1 MSGTSDPKARHRLV
15 PRRSLRT
22 QLIMPIV
29 APAIALTGLW
39 GYTAAGLAG
48 EQIQLQDDAERTATT
63 GGRTLNVVTALQ
75 QERRLTALW
84 QTSRS
89 AAARSALDQAR
100 TKTDAA
106 VVEFRAGLSS
116 TDGSLGAAAGRLGTS
131 LDTLTGRREAI
142 DTRTMSSAEAFGHLT
157 DVIQSGTDLI
167 GAAVRSEDG
176 PLAQGGNATAT
187 LVRLVE
193 MLSRED
199 ALLTAGLPQGS
210 ISAADHQRFGQS
222 VAAQR
227 EIRASLAGDQLP
239 ADARTR
245 YAQIVA
251 GPQATSVASV
261 EDAVIAAPAAQ
272 LPSSTKAWSDDAE
285 TLVTDLQ
292 KVTAASLDELADAA
306 SDRATGLLIG
316 LIAGTTLTAALLTA
330 GAVLG
335 LRARRSTLDAVAEL
349 QRRTEEMARQWPQA
363 VAQSERGEPLAPVVP
378 TSPLLASGELQLL
391 GSAIEG
397 LRHTA
402 IDTLLS
408 QSRGHAGAEKVL
420 GQLTR
425 RTQTLIHRLI
435 ALLDD
440 LERKHGD
447 SDLLKDIFKVDHLA
461 TRVRRHAENLVILG
475 DTPPSRRMTEPVTIT
490 DVMRSAVA
498 ETEHYTRVKVENLP
512 ATKRIA
518 LAGRAVADVTHLLAE
533 LVENATNFSPPYTQ
547 VVVSALHVAD
557 GVALHVEDHG
567 LGIPADQLAHANHIL
582 AHPQKPD
589 MAALGADPRLGHFV
603 VSRLA
608 QRHRIRV
615 ELRPSVYGGT
625 LAIVFLPVHMLEELG
640 SPVMDQLR
648 AAAQVSVN
656 AIDPGTVPQPGDA
669 PSFGSATSALP
680 GPTPLTR
687 PSDGP
692 PGLVGVP
699 GGRDEHDLAAD
710 ARDIGGA
717 PVAPPQETH
726 SRVPDYSGFPTY
738 GGAGLVSPHH
748 QDGAESLDT
757 RQRPVS
763 PEPPRA
769 APVPRQA
776 PAAGPPA
783 GGPVPPMPTGRPLPD
798 APVPPMPAGR
808 PMANAPAPSAPTG
821 RPMADASLP
830 PAPRAAES
838 PYGTPGAENP
848 YGMPGGGESPFG
860 TPGGESPYGTPG
872 GDRPNLGQPATLP
885 QRTRGSSLAVQLRR
899 EAAEAGS
906 RLENEGA
913 GPTSPEASA
922 RIIAAIRRGMDQ
934 ATGTHSAPPHDG
946 GRAY

>member
-63 GGRTLNVVTALQ
+63 GGKTLNVVSGLQ

-100 TKTDAA
+100 AKTDAA
-106 VVEFRAGLSS
+106 VVEFRAALPTVDS
-116 TDGSLGAAAGRLGTS
+116 SLGEPARRLGTS
-131 LDTLTGRREAI
+131 LDTLAGRREAI
-142 DTRTMSSAEAFGHLT
+142 DARTMSSADAFGHLT

-176 PLAQGGNATAT
+176 PLSQGGNATAT

-199 ALLTAGLPQGS
+199 ALLSAGLPQGA
-210 ISAADHQRFGQS
+210 ISTAAHQRFSHS
-222 VAAQR
+222 VGAQR
-227 EIRASLAGDQLP
+227 EIRASLAVDDLP
-239 ADARTR
+239 ADTRAR
-245 YAQIVA
+245 YAQIA
-251 GPQATSVASV
+251 ATPRSSSIASI
-261 EDAVIAAPAAQ
+261 EDAVIAAPATQ
-272 LPSSTKAWSDDAE
+272 LPSSTKAWSADAE

-292 KVTAASLDELADAA
+292 KLTAASLDELVDAA

-349 QRRTEEMARQWPQA
+349 QRRTEEMARQWPQ
-363 VAQSERGEPLAPVVP
+363 VLAQSERGEPLTPFP
-378 TSPLLASGELQLL
+378 QTPPLLAAGELQLL

-402 IDTLLS
+402 IDALLS

-547 VVVSALHVAD
+547 VVVSALHVAE

-567 LGIPADQLAHANHIL
+567 LGIPADQLAQANHIL

-603 VSRLA
+603 VARLA
-608 QRHRIRV
+608 QRHQIRV

-625 LAIVFLPVHMLEELG
+625 LAIVFLPVHMLEELD

-656 AIDPGTVPQPGDA
+656 AINAGTVPQPEVA

-680 GPTPLTR
+680 DPTPYTQPL
-687 PSDGP
+687 DGP
-692 PGLVGVP
+692 PGLVGDP
-699 GGRDEHDLAAD
+699 GGRDEHDLVAD
-710 ARDIGGA
+710 ARYIAEA
-717 PVAPPQETH
+717 PAAPPRETH

-748 QDGAESLDT
+748 PDSTEPLDT
-757 RQRPVS
+757 HQRPAS

-769 APVPRQA
+769 APLPRQA
-776 PAAGPPA
+776 PTGRPMAEA
-783 GGPVPPMPTGRPLPD
+783 PVRATPTGRPT
-798 APVPPMPAGR
+798 AGTPVPPMPAGR
-808 PMANAPAPSAPTG
+808 PMAEAPVRSTPT
-821 RPMADASLP
+821 AS
-830 PAPRAAES
+830 
-838 PYGTPGAENP
+838 G
-848 YGMPGGGESPFG
+848 
-860 TPGGESPYGTPG
+860 SPYGTPG
-872 GDRPNLGQPATLP
+872 GDRQNLGQPATLP

-906 RLENEGA
+906 RLDNEGG
-913 GPTSPEASA
+913 GPPSPEASA

-934 ATGTHSAPPHDG
+934 ATGTHSAPRHDG
-946 GRAY
+946 GRAN

>member
-63 GGRTLNVVTALQ
+63 GGRTLNVVSGLQ

-84 QTSRS
+84 QASRS

-100 TKTDAA
+100 ARTDAA
-106 VVEFRAGLSS
+106 VVEFRASLSTADS
-116 TDGSLGAAAGRLGTS
+116 SLGGPARRLETS
-131 LDTLTGRREAI
+131 LDTLVGRREAI
-142 DTRTMSSAEAFGHLT
+142 DARTMSSADAFGHLT
-157 DVIQSGTDLI
+157 DVIKSGTDLI

-176 PLAQGGNATAT
+176 PLSQGGNATAT

-199 ALLTAGLPQGS
+199 ALLSAGLPQGG
-210 ISAADHQRFGQS
+210 ISTAAHQRFSHS
-222 VAAQR
+222 VGAQR
-227 EIRASLAGDQLP
+227 EIRASLAVDDLP
-239 ADARTR
+239 ADARAR
-245 YAQIVA
+245 YEQIA
-251 GPQATSVASV
+251 ATPQSSSIASI
-261 EDAVIAAPAAQ
+261 EDAVVAASATQ
-272 LPSSTKAWSDDAE
+272 LPSSAKAWSDDAE

-292 KVTAASLDELADAA
+292 KLTAASLDELADAA
-306 SDRATGLLIG
+306 SDRATGLLLG

-363 VAQSERGEPLAPVVP
+363 LAQSERGEPLAPFP
-378 TSPLLASGELQLL
+378 QTPPLLAAGELELL

-402 IDTLLS
+402 IDTILS

-547 VVVSALHVAD
+547 VVVSALHVAE

-567 LGIPADQLAHANHIL
+567 LGIPADKLVQANHIL

-603 VSRLA
+603 VARLA
-608 QRHRIRV
+608 QRHQIRV

-625 LAIVFLPVHMLEELG
+625 LAIVFLPVHMLEELD

-656 AIDPGTVPQPGDA
+656 AINAGTVPQPGVA
-669 PSFGSATSALP
+669 PSYGSATSALP
-680 GPTPLTR
+680 EPTPYIQPL
-687 PSDGP
+687 DGP
-692 PGLVGVP
+692 PGLVGVL
-699 GGRDEHDLAAD
+699 GGRDEYDLVAD
-710 ARDIGGA
+710 TRDIGEA
-717 PVAPPQETH
+717 PAAPPQETH
-726 SRVPDYSGFPTY
+726 SRVQDYSGFPTY

-748 QDGAESLDT
+748 PDSTESLDAH
-757 RQRPVS
+757 QRPAS

-769 APVPRQA
+769 APRPRQ
-776 PAAGPPA
+776 
-783 GGPVPPMPTGRPLPD
+783 
-798 APVPPMPAGR
+798 
-808 PMANAPAPSAPTG
+808 APTG
-821 RPMADASLP
+821 RPMADVPVPSTPTGRPMADVPVPSTPTGRPMADVPVPSTPIAS
-830 PAPRAAES
+830 
-838 PYGTPGAENP
+838 
-848 YGMPGGGESPFG
+848 
-860 TPGGESPYGTPG
+860 ESPYGTPG
-872 GDRPNLGQPATLP
+872 GHRPNLGQPTTLP

-906 RLENEGA
+906 RLDNEGG
-913 GPTSPEASA
+913 GPPSPEASA
-922 RIIAAIRRGMDQ
+922 RVIAAIRRGMDQ
-934 ATGTHSAPPHDG
+934 ATGTHSAPRNDG
-946 GRAY
+946 GWAN